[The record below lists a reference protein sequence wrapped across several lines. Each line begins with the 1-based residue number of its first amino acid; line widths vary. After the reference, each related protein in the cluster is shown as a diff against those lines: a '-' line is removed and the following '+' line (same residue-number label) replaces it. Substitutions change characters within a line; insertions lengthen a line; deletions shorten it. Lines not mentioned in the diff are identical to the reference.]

1 MDNIYMMNPPRD
13 ITQLTFFDMYTRLMM
28 LAQAVFKW
36 EGLPNGI
43 DEKHI
48 ERFLFHE
55 GRCMFFRDP
64 MKGWMVAKCT
74 DQGWL
79 NYYDEP
85 THLTPAAANCDM
97 MLSKPYEVGMECA
110 VIFNNDYA
118 FPTHRTISLYA
129 ARLADIQRTMDV
141 NINAMKTPVIIKC
154 NDKQRLSVENMYR
167 QVDDYKVKIVVD
179 KTMETDEIKVLNVAA
194 PVVFDKLALEKSRM
208 WNEVM
213 TFLGVN
219 NANMDKRER
228 LVDDEVQANN
238 EQIMLSAQMMLKA
251 RERAAETMSK
261 LCGQKITVTTR
272 DLRRFA
278 EGESAGTEV
287 LQ

>member
-55 GRCMFFRDP
+55 GRCMFFRDD
-64 MKGWMVAKCT
+64 MKGWMVAKCA

-85 THLTPAAANCDM
+85 THLTPVAANYD
-97 MLSKPYEVGMECA
+97 LQAARPYEVGKDCTF
-110 VIFNNDYA
+110 IFNNDYA
-118 FPTHRTISLYA
+118 IPTHRTIMLYA

-141 NINAMKTPVIIKC
+141 NINAMKTPVIIKT
-154 NDKQRLSVENMYR
+154 NDKQRLSIENMYR
-167 QVDDYKVKIVVD
+167 QVDDYRLKVVVD
-179 KTMETDEIKVLNVAA
+179 KSLETDEIKVLNVAA
-194 PVVFDKLALEKSRM
+194 PIVFDKLALEKSRT

-238 EQIMLSAQMMLKA
+238 EQIMLSAQLMLKA
-251 RERAAETMSK
+251 RERAAEAMSK
-261 LCGQKITVTTR
+261 LCGCEIKVS
-272 DLRRFA
+272 LRNLRKPVD
-278 EGESAGTEV
+278 GEV
-287 LQ
+287 LEVVE

>member
-118 FPTHRTISLYA
+118 IPTHRTISLYA

-194 PVVFDKLALEKSRM
+194 PVVFDKLAIEKSRM

>member
-55 GRCMFFRDP
+55 GRCMFFSDP

-85 THLTPAAANCDM
+85 TELLPVAANFD
-97 MLSKPYEVGMECA
+97 LHASRSYEVGRECA

-118 FPTHRTISLYA
+118 IPTHRTIMLYA

-141 NINAMKTPVIIKC
+141 NINAMKTPVIIKAS
-154 NDKQRLSVENMYR
+154 DKQRLSIENMYR
-167 QVDDYKVKIVVD
+167 QVDDYRLKVVVD
-179 KTMETDEIKVLNVAA
+179 KTLETDEIKVLNVAA
-194 PVVFDKLALEKSRM
+194 PIVFDKLALEKARV

-238 EQIMLSAQMMLKA
+238 EQIMLSAQLMLKA

-261 LCGQKITVTTR
+261 LCGHEIKVTMR
-272 DLRRFA
+272 DLRRYA
-278 EGESAGTEV
+278 EGERNGMEV